1 MNDIK
6 VSVCCFTYNH
16 APYLSKALDSVLS
29 QKTNFRYEIIIG
41 DDCSTDGSQDIINA
55 YAIKFPDLIKTIY
68 QPVNSRGKK
77 NFSDVYK
84 SAEGQ
89 YVIALET
96 DDYWTDPNKLQI
108 QVDYLDRHP
117 ACIAVA
123 HNCVVVDEHDR
134 QLARKYPA
142 IDQGVYR
149 YKHFTKGLM
158 PGQTTTVL
166 YRNPKFVENL
176 DMSLYNNPI
185 SGPGDSRRL
194 FCLMTAGDVITLPYT
209 MSAYRYVTS
218 RGKKNFSDVYK
229 SAEGQYVIALETD
242 DYWTDPNKLQIQ
254 VDYLDRHP
262 ACIAVAHNCV
272 VVDEHDRQ
280 LARKYPA
287 IDQGV
292 YRYKHFTK
300 GLMPGQTTTV
310 LYRNP
315 KFVENLDMS
324 LYNNPISGPG
334 DSRRLFCL
342 MTAGDVITLPYT
354 MSAYRYVTSGG
365 YSFSANHKR
374 DDKSALLFF
383 REFQIYADKFT
394 NKPMRLAADVRLMQV
409 ALGALKHR
417 QIDLKEWIQY
427 YRSCQF
433 PFKALICAAAKI
445 IQHKLNRN
453 N

>member
-149 YKHFTKGLM
+149 YKHF
-158 PGQTTTVL
+158 
-166 YRNPKFVENL
+166 R
-176 DMSLYNNPI
+176 
-185 SGPGDSRRL
+185 
-194 FCLMTAGDVITLPYT
+194 
-209 MSAYRYVTS
+209 
-218 RGKKNFSDVYK
+218 
-229 SAEGQYVIALETD
+229 
-242 DYWTDPNKLQIQ
+242 
-254 VDYLDRHP
+254 
-262 ACIAVAHNCV
+262 
-272 VVDEHDRQ
+272 
-280 LARKYPA
+280 
-287 IDQGV
+287 
-292 YRYKHFTK
+292 K

-365 YSFSANHKR
+365 YSSSANHKR

>member
-1 MNDIK
+1 
-6 VSVCCFTYNH
+6 
-16 APYLSKALDSVLS
+16 
-29 QKTNFRYEIIIG
+29 
-41 DDCSTDGSQDIINA
+41 
-55 YAIKFPDLIKTIY
+55 
-68 QPVNSRGKK
+68 
-77 NFSDVYK
+77 
-84 SAEGQ
+84 
-89 YVIALET
+89 
-96 DDYWTDPNKLQI
+96 
-108 QVDYLDRHP
+108 
-117 ACIAVA
+117 
-123 HNCVVVDEHDR
+123 
-134 QLARKYPA
+134 
-142 IDQGVYR
+142 
-149 YKHFTKGLM
+149 M
-158 PGQTTTVL
+158 P
-166 YRNPKFVENL
+166 
-176 DMSLYNNPI
+176 
-185 SGPGDSRRL
+185 
-194 FCLMTAGDVITLPYT
+194 C
-209 MSAYRYVTS
+209 
-218 RGKKNFSDVYK
+218 
-229 SAEGQYVIALETD
+229 
-242 DYWTDPNKLQIQ
+242 
-254 VDYLDRHP
+254 
-262 ACIAVAHNCV
+262 
-272 VVDEHDRQ
+272 
-280 LARKYPA
+280 
-287 IDQGV
+287 
-292 YRYKHFTK
+292 
-300 GLMPGQTTTV
+300 QTTTV

>member
-1 MNDIK
+1 MSNVYAYRSLVDFHRTSTSGGAFTQLAMNFFAQGGDVVYGVVLDENLAVRHQRACTLSDCEKFKKSKYVQSDLRGIFQSVTTDISKNLKVLFTGTPCQINALYTYLDKLHLPHGQVYTIDVICNGAPSAKVWTDYTSWLEKRYDIK

-149 YKHFTKGLM
+149 YKHF
-158 PGQTTTVL
+158 
-166 YRNPKFVENL
+166 R
-176 DMSLYNNPI
+176 
-185 SGPGDSRRL
+185 
-194 FCLMTAGDVITLPYT
+194 
-209 MSAYRYVTS
+209 
-218 RGKKNFSDVYK
+218 
-229 SAEGQYVIALETD
+229 
-242 DYWTDPNKLQIQ
+242 
-254 VDYLDRHP
+254 
-262 ACIAVAHNCV
+262 
-272 VVDEHDRQ
+272 
-280 LARKYPA
+280 
-287 IDQGV
+287 
-292 YRYKHFTK
+292 K

>member
-149 YKHFTKGLM
+149 YKHFRKGLM

-176 DMSLYNNPI
+176 N
-185 SGPGDSRRL
+185 
-194 FCLMTAGDVITLPYT
+194 
-209 MSAYRYVTS
+209 
-218 RGKKNFSDVYK
+218 
-229 SAEGQYVIALETD
+229 
-242 DYWTDPNKLQIQ
+242 Q
-254 VDYLDRHP
+254 V
-262 ACIAVAHNCV
+262 
-272 VVDEHDRQ
+272 
-280 LARKYPA
+280 
-287 IDQGV
+287 
-292 YRYKHFTK
+292 
-300 GLMPGQTTTV
+300 
-310 LYRNP
+310 
-315 KFVENLDMS
+315 
-324 LYNNPISGPG
+324 
-334 DSRRLFCL
+334 
-342 MTAGDVITLPYT
+342 
-354 MSAYRYVTSGG
+354 
-365 YSFSANHKR
+365 
-374 DDKSALLFF
+374 
-383 REFQIYADKFT
+383 
-394 NKPMRLAADVRLMQV
+394 
-409 ALGALKHR
+409 
-417 QIDLKEWIQY
+417 
-427 YRSCQF
+427 
-433 PFKALICAAAKI
+433 
-445 IQHKLNRN
+445 
-453 N
+453 

>member
-1 MNDIK
+1 M
-6 VSVCCFTYNH
+6 
-16 APYLSKALDSVLS
+16 LDRWIAGH
-29 QKTNFRYEIIIG
+29 N
-41 DDCSTDGSQDIINA
+41 NA

-149 YKHFTKGLM
+149 YKHF
-158 PGQTTTVL
+158 
-166 YRNPKFVENL
+166 R
-176 DMSLYNNPI
+176 
-185 SGPGDSRRL
+185 
-194 FCLMTAGDVITLPYT
+194 
-209 MSAYRYVTS
+209 
-218 RGKKNFSDVYK
+218 
-229 SAEGQYVIALETD
+229 
-242 DYWTDPNKLQIQ
+242 
-254 VDYLDRHP
+254 
-262 ACIAVAHNCV
+262 
-272 VVDEHDRQ
+272 
-280 LARKYPA
+280 
-287 IDQGV
+287 
-292 YRYKHFTK
+292 K